1 MKEKNGR
8 RNNPGG
14 GGKVDGSQNGGA
26 SGTSGDTIGG
36 TIDHPIIG
44 GNNLADSAFRGY
56 SDNAVDKG
64 LDMSWEVGCNPVE
77 NSMDASKHVEVSG
90 QVNISKNEGLNNNLK
105 SVDEV
110 YYVEDNEQVVENLDK
125 EKKWPEGGEEPGL
138 CNDVVDKDK
147 SEKYSNNH
155 NCETPV
161 AELGKASEV
170 TGDHLSQSIIE
181 NFKGGVCRSSSGRGE
196 HQVEEASSGLATG
209 GITTGGIATGGI
221 ATGGIAPSENCMDIP
236 PEERPQ
242 CLLQSSDA
250 IKFKKRG
257 NHKFIK
263 GETNLKSANDEEK
276 EEVVVSMEN
285 NANLQ
290 NPVGNIGMGKVGR
303 KKGRQGKTTSNG
315 KVDDGCTLRFT
326 SAGCNVKEYNNGNSI
341 GNGISHLGKSVV
353 NKEGER
359 KKGVLRKGKMK
370 TKKKNSHKKKSKG
383 TLKGNSTSGRV
394 KYETTNTGNLKV
406 KNEKKN
412 YLKDEHSYNYN
423 GDEKGDDFNSGA
435 CGGEVLHEVSN
446 KFSNIKISK
455 HFFLKMDDDDEEEE
469 EEEEYDDGRSS
480 RNSSMC
486 LSLAKRNFQ
495 KKIIIVDE
503 HANEWTDGTSHVGN
517 TDHASSP
524 SGGITTEE
532 TSPIGNKIEN
542 KITKRILT
550 SEENTT
556 LLNNVKEVN
565 MKRFNFTHII
575 SSKDSLMEQFM
586 LYNLFSYDIAILK
599 SSLKFIYT
607 YCLFKNLRLYY
618 QMQDKNVYIDEKAIS
633 NCRIKDNLIDTH
645 SIILAMYE
653 NYYKHLNRSK
663 IPLDDF
669 FNLNYFN
676 IHNVIFSK
684 KNVQHNKNYDDSI
697 LPEKDNR
704 KISSMYK
711 FRPYLYSNCSN
722 DERDSPEKVAPVDSE
737 KKDTVDVENREC
749 SVSLV
754 EGSENKRRGVVKGG
768 SEEEIPLE
776 QSNSMNKDSMK
787 ECLEVF
793 KDATPVTCKVEGA
806 PCTSED
812 LPQERET
819 MDGKVDSKVVTNE
832 NAKREEELCMQNVE
846 EVNQVEELNQVEEVE
861 ADDDPLP
868 MQKGRKRKMLM
879 GESKDI
885 VSDCTSKKQRGEED
899 DVVERAKDSSD
910 VKCGG
915 DVLLED
921 GRKNQ
926 VGSELID
933 GVLPIYQVKEKI
945 PDVVECVE
953 NPKCDDASTVVVR
966 VKNEEKQEKET
977 EGMSN
982 KCMMTTPPDGG
993 NEEERMI
1000 VKSDQWEK
1008 EELVMADGRRKRL
1021 TQKCNESIKKGD
1033 MAERGKYKKKLMLRN
1048 RNAKEEKEMREMRLG
1063 RACKE
1068 RGSSNVCMK
1077 RGRKNFFCN
1086 NNLSLMKNRRRRG
1099 GGISSMKTKKK
1110 TERTTRGGESH
1121 FKKNNSDDDDTD
1133 YEEDVSELENV
1144 NVMLLER
1151 IKNNYKRIME
1161 NNQLNKKKREEKMML
1176 VNGHGGAFGR
1186 VDNWDENES
1195 GFAQG
1200 SINTHGK
1207 GGSRTDEQKDYTSYV
1222 NSNISGY
1229 QHAGVNEDGIVDRD
1243 KSGIL
1248 EEGDTTT
1255 GMYKSNS
1262 NELWER
1268 EKKYMLSVDWLYNNN
1283 FNILDIKVNTHF
1295 SHNYHISLF
1304 FLCKYTSYNL
1314 FLHPINKNEHIVSSV
1329 ILNSKNEVLT
1339 DNGNSFVLR
1348 YLLSFLSNKISSL
1361 RKCYANALYNS
1372 YLLQMPIRIFRHNN
1386 LKSKYSPNYGIRYDG
1401 IYKIVNAF
1409 TINDYSTSEYKRDI
1423 LYVFKRL
1430 YVDKCFIPRSCRFY
1444 ENQCERKKYL
1454 IEKNSVSINVFLDSE
1469 MVMTLTVPYLKN
1481 YKSTTFMNFNHIYKF
1496 IRRRCIKEKLAS
1508 KWVRSD
1514 VHMYEM
1520 CKRRLR
1526 QEEALRRATI
1536 PEGVQTTYEV
1546 EKTKCESG
1554 KSTYH
1559 NAAPQRST
1567 PTSSVGTGVRGA
1579 ETFPFWCRGKYLPLV
1594 LVLETLNFEK
1604 EINENQRIRTKNFK
1618 NIEISIR
1625 KTEIPINCEMA
1636 KRPAHLFIPIK
1647 SKEAIAAHIELKKP
1661 FDDTWNPYEDL
1672 SAGKEKFKIPV
1683 ENTVDDSLPPMNFTY
1698 VSKTLFFSRLPPYNL
1713 LPLCSGCAPQNYS
1726 KKEFDEIYINGYC
1739 KALRHKRTGKIYCD
1753 GNKSY
1758 DINDFNV
1765 LAACSG
1771 NCLCDPL
1778 KCTNKFPE
1786 GLHYPVKV
1794 VKTRDIGWDIVSAS
1808 YIKANSLIMHY
1819 VGEITTRKEMISR
1832 EHEYDKKGYF
1842 NYFIETA
1849 EVDETY
1855 TDDWKIP
1862 CIDALFISN
1871 VARFLNHSCEPNV
1884 NVITIWRGDKY
1895 PSVGIFA
1902 SRDIKP
1908 DEPLKYH
1915 YGINYKNIKCMCN
1928 SKKCKGYI
1936 G

>member
-14 GGKVDGSQNGGA
+14 GGKMGGSQNG
-26 SGTSGDTIGG
+26 SGGDTTG
-36 TIDHPIIG
+36 DPIIG
-44 GNNLADSAFRGY
+44 GNNLTGSAFTGG
-56 SDNAVDKG
+56 SDNAIDNG
-64 LDMSWEVGCNPVE
+64 LDNRYDAGGNPVE
-77 NSMDASKHVEVSG
+77 DSMDAKPVEVVG
-90 QVNISKNEGLNNNLK
+90 QVNVSKSEGLNNLNWEE
-105 SVDEV
+105 EV
-110 YYVEDNEQVVENLDK
+110 YYVDGSDHAVENLDE
-125 EKKWPEGGEEPGL
+125 EKKGLEQGEEPEL
-138 CNDVVDKDK
+138 CNEVLDSDKCAK
-147 SEKYSNNH
+147 ESNHH
-155 NCETPV
+155 NWEAP
-161 AELGKASEV
+161 LGESYMASEIPDDNL
-170 TGDHLSQSIIE
+170 GQSIIQS
-181 NFKGGVCRSSSGRGE
+181 FQGDVCNSSSGRGD
-196 HQVEEASSGLATG
+196 HPVEGDPFGVVASGVGNSV
-209 GITTGGIATGGI
+209 
-221 ATGGIAPSENCMDIP
+221 NCMDVP
-236 PEERPQ
+236 PEEDPQ
-242 CLLQSSDA
+242 FPLQNA
-250 IKFKKRG
+250 EVVKFKKRG
-257 NHKFIK
+257 NLKFIK
-263 GETNLKSANDEEK
+263 RETNLKSGMDEEK
-276 EEVVVSMEN
+276 EEVIVSVGDNPSVV
-285 NANLQ
+285 
-290 NPVGNIGMGKVGR
+290 NPVDNIGMSKVGR
-303 KKGRQGKTTSNG
+303 KKGRQGKSASSG
-315 KVDDGCTLRFT
+315 RMDDGGTFQY
-326 SAGCNVKEYNNGNSI
+326 SPVGYNVKEYNH
-341 GNGISHLGKSVV
+341 GNGIDNGTGQFVKNLA
-353 NKEGER
+353 NKAGER
-359 KKGVLRKGKMK
+359 KKGTMRKGKMK
-370 TKKKNSHKKKSKG
+370 TKKKGPQKKKSKG
-383 TLKGNSTSGRV
+383 TLKGTSTYGRL
-394 KYETTNTGNLKV
+394 KYETTHAGNVKI
-406 KNEKKN
+406 KNEKKR
-412 YLKDEHSYNYN
+412 YLKGNQYYNYN
-423 GDEKGDDFNSGA
+423 DYNSGA
-435 CGGEVLHEVSN
+435 YGSGVIHDMSN

-455 HFFLKMDDDDEEEE
+455 HFFLKMDDDEEEWEEEE
-469 EEEEYDDGRSS
+469 GHKEDGRSS
-480 RNSSMC
+480 RNSSM
-486 LSLAKRNFQ
+486 SLTLMKKNFQ
-495 KKIIIVDE
+495 KKIIILDE
-503 HANEWTDGTSHVGN
+503 RANGWTGSTGNVCSTSGVGS
-517 TDHASSP
+517 TDCSGNP
-524 SGGITTEE
+524 SGEGEGVGENAGENPPDNSNENKVMKKILTTEE
-532 TSPIGNKIEN
+532 NA
-542 KITKRILT
+542 
-550 SEENTT
+550 T

-565 MKRFNFTHII
+565 TKRFNFSHII

-586 LYNLFSYDIAILK
+586 LYNLFSYDIALLK
-599 SSLKFIYT
+599 GPLKFIYT

-618 QMQDKNVYIDEKAIS
+618 QIQDKNVYIDEKAIS

-653 NYYKHLNRSK
+653 NYCKSLNKSK
-663 IPLDDF
+663 IPIDDF

-676 IHNVIFSK
+676 IHNVKFAK

-722 DERDSPEKVAPVDSE
+722 DEKESPVKVVPVDAE
-737 KKDTVDVENREC
+737 RKGLVKVE
-749 SVSLV
+749 
-754 EGSENKRRGVVKGG
+754 EGGEVAGGG
-768 SEEEIPLE
+768 STGEIPPE
-776 QSNSMNKDSMK
+776 QISAMDKDCPQLS
-787 ECLEVF
+787 
-793 KDATPVTCKVEGA
+793 KDASPVMCKVEDA
-806 PCTSED
+806 PCDLQD
-812 LPQERET
+812 LPQESQPTE
-819 MDGKVDSKVVTNE
+819 KEADSEQVEPKVVMNE
-832 NAKREEELCMQNVE
+832 AVKREEEEEDLPDE
-846 EVNQVEELNQVEEVE
+846 EVNEVE
-861 ADDDPLP
+861 ANELGEDSLP
-868 MQKGRKRKMLM
+868 TQKQRKRKMLV
-879 GESKDI
+879 GESKDEP
-885 VSDCTSKKQRGEED
+885 SDCTSKKQRGEEAD
-899 DVVERAKDSSD
+899 MGEGDKDSQD
-910 VKCGG
+910 VQCENAA
-915 DVLLED
+915 LLAD
-921 GRKNQ
+921 GETHQ
-926 VGSELID
+926 VGSESIQEM
-933 GVLPIYQVKEKI
+933 LPLCQVKKET
-945 PDVVECVE
+945 PDVVECE
-953 NPKCDDASTVVVR
+953 EKPKCEDAPIVMAR
-966 VKNEEKQEKET
+966 VKSEEKEEKAD
-977 EGMSN
+977 EGKSYN
-982 KCMMTTPPDGG
+982 CMMIIPPEGG
-993 NEEERMI
+993 TEEGRAI
-1000 VKSDQWEK
+1000 VKSEPWE
-1008 EELVMADGRRKRL
+1008 EEPVTPDGRRKHL
-1021 TQKCNESIKKGD
+1021 TEKYNELVTKGGINETGEYRKKQ
-1033 MAERGKYKKKLMLRN
+1033 MLRN
-1048 RNAKEEKEMREMRLG
+1048 RYVKEEKGMREVRLG
-1063 RACKE
+1063 RGYKK
-1068 RGSSNVCMK
+1068 RGSSNVSMK

-1086 NNLSLMKNRRRRG
+1086 NNLSLMKNRGRRRG
-1099 GGISSMKTKKK
+1099 GGISSMRGKRKIG
-1110 TERTTRGGESH
+1110 ERTIRGGESH
-1121 FKKNNSDDDDTD
+1121 FRKKGSDYGEYTE
-1133 YEEDVSELENV
+1133 YGEDVSELGNV

-1161 NNQLNKKKREEKMML
+1161 NNELNRKKREEKMML
-1176 VNGHGGAFGR
+1176 MSGRGGGTIER
-1186 VDNWDENES
+1186 VDNLAGKES
-1195 GFAQG
+1195 AFPEGGTNANG
-1200 SINTHGK
+1200 VEGK
-1207 GGSRTDEQKDYTSYV
+1207 GAGGPSGTSGTGGPDGYTGIV
-1222 NSNISGY
+1222 DNNIGGY
-1229 QHAGVNEDGIVDRD
+1229 NQAGVNNDD
-1243 KSGIL
+1243 KINGDKL
-1248 EEGDTTT
+1248 ATLPEGDATT
-1255 GMYKSNS
+1255 GANKSNN
-1262 NELWER
+1262 NELW
-1268 EKKYMLSVDWLYNNN
+1268 EKKYMLSVDWLYHNN

-1295 SHNYHISLF
+1295 SHNYHIALF

-1339 DNGNSFVLR
+1339 DNGNFFVLR

-1386 LKSKYSPNYGIRYDG
+1386 LKTKYCPNYGIRYDG

-1430 YVDKCFIPRSCRFY
+1430 YVDKCFIPRNCRFY

-1469 MVMTLTVPYLKN
+1469 MIMTLTVPYLKN

-1514 VHMYEM
+1514 VRMYEM
-1520 CKRRLR
+1520 CKRKLR
-1526 QEEALRRATI
+1526 EEDKS
-1536 PEGVQTTYEV
+1536 GQ
-1546 EKTKCESG
+1546 TKCNVDAPTCTG
-1554 KSTYH
+1554 STV
-1559 NAAPQRST
+1559 APT
-1567 PTSSVGTGVRGA
+1567 GTGGA

-1604 EINENQRIRTKNFK
+1604 EINENQRIRTKNLK

-1794 VKTRDIGWDIVSAS
+1794 VKTRDIGWDIVSSS

-1884 NVITIWRGDKY
+1884 NVITIWRGDNY